1 MLRVLSL
8 AARSAAGNFWVFECT
23 DARERDMRD
32 CAEGL
37 GLGLGVLRFRT
48 IVTHAYYPTYWLFVE
63 NKIRGLAAQSTP
75 RFLNADSSAWV
86 HYIDDV
92 ELYVIEKTACC

>member
-48 IVTHAYYPTYWLFVE
+48 IVTHAYCPTY
-63 NKIRGLAAQSTP
+63 
-75 RFLNADSSAWV
+75 
-86 HYIDDV
+86 
-92 ELYVIEKTACC
+92 EKNPL